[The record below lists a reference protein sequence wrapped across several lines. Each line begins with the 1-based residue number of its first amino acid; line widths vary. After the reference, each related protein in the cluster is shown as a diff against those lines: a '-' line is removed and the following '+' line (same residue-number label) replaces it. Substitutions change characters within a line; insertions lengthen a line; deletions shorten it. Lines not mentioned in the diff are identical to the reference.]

1 LHLVVIEVLLKI
13 SFADHDPATD
23 VNGAELA
30 RLDQSANRKLGDVA
44 KPFGGFGNGY

>member
-23 VNGAELA
+23 VNSAKPA
-30 RLDQSANRKLGDVA
+30 RLDQSADRKLCDMA
-44 KPFGGFGNGY
+44 KTFGGFGNGY